1 MVETLQTVLES
12 MLDRLYKY
20 VTIYLPSLLAAVILF
35 LGAYLM
41 AVVARWVLY
50 RIFKGPAI
58 DKFLRQSGLAFM
70 IDPSGRLRATRIV
83 AETVYWCFLL
93 SGFLLGLS
101 VFDTDITT
109 QITQN
114 LVFLMPKLVM
124 AGLILLAGAWLG
136 HYLGRSMLVWAVNE
150 NIPGAAPP
158 GGAGSHRRHVRGGR
172 RSRRSTRLCPQRL
185 PGRFHHSGGRRRAHR
200 EPGHRAERRNSTL
213 FRTEEGSRRKRRA
226 VPMEPS
232 VIQELGT

>member
-1 MVETLQTVLES
+1 MVRTLQTVLES
-12 MLDRLYKY
+12 MLDRLYKV

-35 LGAYLM
+35 VGAYLV
-41 AVVARWVLY
+41 ALVARWVLY

-93 SGFLLGLS
+93 TGFLLGLS

-109 QITQN
+109 QIVQS
-114 LVFLMPKLVM
+114 LIFLMPKLVM

-136 HYLGRSMLVWAVNE
+136 HYLGRSTLVWAVNE
-150 NIPGAAPP
+150 SIPGARRWSVVVRIVVMFVAVVVAADQLDFARSVFLAAFIILVG
-158 GGAGSHRRHVRGGR
+158 GGALTASLAIGLSGVGR
-172 RSRRSTRLCPQRL
+172 RFLQMQKEQPAEETPERSLWNHL
-185 PGRFHHSGGRRRAHR
+185 
-200 EPGHRAERRNSTL
+200 
-213 FRTEEGSRRKRRA
+213 
-226 VPMEPS
+226 
-232 VIQELGT
+232 

>member
-1 MVETLQTVLES
+1 MVRTLQTVLES

-20 VTIYLPSLLAAVILF
+20 VTIYLPSLLAALILF

-83 AETVYWCFLL
+83 AETVYWGFLL

-109 QITQN
+109 QIIQS

-150 NIPGAAPP
+150 SIPGARRLSVLVRIVVMFVAVVVAADQLDFARSVFLAAFIILV
-158 GGAGSHRRHVRGGR
+158 GGGVLTASLAVGFHGAGLRRLLQGQQEQQTEDNRE
-172 RSRRSTRLCPQRL
+172 RSLWNHL
-185 PGRFHHSGGRRRAHR
+185 
-200 EPGHRAERRNSTL
+200 
-213 FRTEEGSRRKRRA
+213 
-226 VPMEPS
+226 
-232 VIQELGT
+232 

>member
-1 MVETLQTVLES
+1 MVRTLQTVLAS

-83 AETVYWCFLL
+83 AETVYWSFLL

-109 QITQN
+109 QIIQH

-124 AGLILLAGAWLG
+124 AALILLAGAWLG

-150 NIPGAAPP
+150 SIPGPRRLSVLVRIIVMFVAVVVAADQLDFARSVFLAAFIILV
-158 GGAGSHRRHVRGGR
+158 GGGVLTASLAIGLSGVGR
-172 RSRRSTRLCPQRL
+172 RLLQAQREQQTEDSHERSLWNHL
-185 PGRFHHSGGRRRAHR
+185 
-200 EPGHRAERRNSTL
+200 
-213 FRTEEGSRRKRRA
+213 
-226 VPMEPS
+226 
-232 VIQELGT
+232 

>member
-1 MVETLQTVLES
+1 MVQTLQKVLEG

-35 LGAYLM
+35 LGAYIVAL
-41 AVVARWVLY
+41 VARWLLY

-70 IDPSGRLRATRIV
+70 LDPSGRLRAKRLV

-109 QITQN
+109 KITQN
-114 LVFLMPKLVM
+114 LIFLMPKLVV
-124 AGLILLAGAWLG
+124 AGVILLGGAWLG
-136 HYLGRSMLVWAVNE
+136 QYLGRSMLVWAVNE
-150 NIPGAAPP
+150 SIPGARRLAVLVRVVVMFVAVVVAADQLDFARSVFLAAFIILVGGGVLTASLAIGLS
-158 GGAGSHRRHVRGGR
+158 GGALL
-172 RSRRSTRLCPQRL
+172 RLLGAQKEQEVQ
-185 PGRFHHSGGRRRAHR
+185 
-200 EPGHRAERRNSTL
+200 EPAERSLWNHL
-213 FRTEEGSRRKRRA
+213 
-226 VPMEPS
+226 
-232 VIQELGT
+232 

>member
-1 MVETLQTVLES
+1 MVQTLQKVLES

-41 AVVARWVLY
+41 AVVARWLLY

-70 IDPSGRLRATRIV
+70 LDPSGRLRATRLV
-83 AETVYWCFLL
+83 AETVYWCFVL

-109 QITQN
+109 KIIQN
-114 LVFLMPKLVM
+114 LVFLMPKLVV
-124 AGLILLAGAWLG
+124 AGLILLGGAWLG
-136 HYLGRSMLVWAVNE
+136 QYLGRSMLVWAVNE
-150 NIPGAAPP
+150 SIPGARRLSVLVRIVVMFVAVVVAADQLDFARSVFLAAFIILV
-158 GGAGSHRRHVRGGR
+158 GGGVLTASLAIGLSGVGLRRLLQVQKEQQ
-172 RSRRSTRLCPQRL
+172 T
-185 PGRFHHSGGRRRAHR
+185 
-200 EPGHRAERRNSTL
+200 
-213 FRTEEGSRRKRRA
+213 EGSGER
-226 VPMEPS
+226 S
-232 VIQELGT
+232 LWNHL

>member
-1 MVETLQTVLES
+1 MVQTLQKVLES

-35 LGAYLM
+35 LGAYVV
-41 AVVARWVLY
+41 AVVARWLLY

-70 IDPSGRLRATRIV
+70 LDPSGRLRATRLV

-114 LVFLMPKLVM
+114 LIFLMPKLVV
-124 AGLILLAGAWLG
+124 AGVILLGGVWLG
-136 HYLGRSMLVWAVNE
+136 QYLGRSMLVWAVNE
-150 NIPGAAPP
+150 NIPGARRLAVLVRIVVMFVAVVVAADQLDFARSVFLAAFIILV
-158 GGAGSHRRHVRGGR
+158 GGGVLTASLAIGLSGSGLRR
-172 RSRRSTRLCPQRL
+172 
-185 PGRFHHSGGRRRAHR
+185 F
-200 EPGHRAERRNSTL
+200 
-213 FRTEEGSRRKRRA
+213 
-226 VPMEPS
+226 
-232 VIQELGT
+232 LGTQKEETVQDSSERSLWNHL

>member
-1 MVETLQTVLES
+1 MVRTLQTVLES
-12 MLDRLYKY
+12 MLDRLHKY
-20 VTIYLPSLLAAVILF
+20 VTIYLPSLLAALILF

-83 AETVYWCFLL
+83 AETVYWAFLL

-109 QITQN
+109 QIIQS

-124 AGLILLAGAWLG
+124 AALILLGGAWLG

-150 NIPGAAPP
+150 GIPGARRLSVVVRIVVIFVAVVVAADQLDFARSVFLAAFIILV
-158 GGAGSHRRHVRGGR
+158 GGGVLTASLAIGLSGVGR
-172 RSRRSTRLCPQRL
+172 RLLQAQKEQQTDDSHERSLWNHL
-185 PGRFHHSGGRRRAHR
+185 
-200 EPGHRAERRNSTL
+200 
-213 FRTEEGSRRKRRA
+213 
-226 VPMEPS
+226 
-232 VIQELGT
+232 

>member
-1 MVETLQTVLES
+1 MVGTLQTVLKS

-83 AETVYWCFLL
+83 AETVYWAFLL

-109 QITQN
+109 QIIQS
-114 LVFLMPKLVM
+114 LVFLMPKLII
-124 AGLILLAGAWLG
+124 AGLILLGGAWLG

-150 NIPGAAPP
+150 GIPGARRLSVLVRIVVMFVAVVVAADQLDFARSVFLAAFIILV
-158 GGAGSHRRHVRGGR
+158 GGGVLTASLAIGLSGVGR
-172 RSRRSTRLCPQRL
+172 RLLQAQKEQQTEDSHERSLWNHL
-185 PGRFHHSGGRRRAHR
+185 
-200 EPGHRAERRNSTL
+200 
-213 FRTEEGSRRKRRA
+213 
-226 VPMEPS
+226 
-232 VIQELGT
+232 